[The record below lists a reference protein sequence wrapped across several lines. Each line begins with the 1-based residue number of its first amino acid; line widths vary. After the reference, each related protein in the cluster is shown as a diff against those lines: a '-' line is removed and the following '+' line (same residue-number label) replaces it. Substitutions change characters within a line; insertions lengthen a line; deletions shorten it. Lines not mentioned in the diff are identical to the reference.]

1 MHLFTRH
8 AWNRLRAIA
17 EVKQEVARQ
26 MMIAG
31 AEISWTAAQCF
42 AWGPIR
48 VPNQPSGRLFQQS
61 PKCDRNFHRF
71 IRVTHL
77 STIKKVFVEIVAHF
91 RSGSIQ
97 KFLQPASRLQLSPS
111 ALQIRELCRSSSSLR
126 TLKAAAIKPTTAQDV
141 RRQDDASRPI
151 VMNNDSKASPETHE
165 VVHQHSNPSQEQPSP
180 AVNAALPHHEVP
192 LSKEE
197 TTVSNDI
204 AIESNKIN
212 AVDRSDSEAET
223 VVLEGKQETS
233 RESTGKAIKN
243 EDDSDHDGSRS
254 TKINGLHRFSESDR
268 DTDYGSDRP
277 SLKRKRVALD
287 VSLENALSSN
297 LSSSASSPAARP
309 HSSQGSVSDSDHTRS
324 TPPLDEEGIQQKHVR
339 SRQRGSMHSVDE
351 HNRNKRGKSDPNSVA
366 LHRKER
372 RENRSA
378 THHQISRRRSD
389 SPPSRRRMRSQSA
402 SLDLPD
408 QVKRKQ
414 VPPPVLVERRRKTS
428 EDTHGDSDD
437 SSSVHSHP
445 HLPKLAS
452 VEHTAISPAKI
463 SMKKNRDRNGRT
475 LLARACAIDF
485 HEAQKWLRERPQDI
499 DVPDNAGN
507 TPLQIASLEG
517 LADIVQL
524 LLDAGCD
531 INCKN
536 IDMETPLI
544 DAVENGHLGVVQLLL
559 AAGLDPRQSNAKGE
573 EPLDLVNPDNDDYDE
588 IRAAL
593 VVAKES
599 NSLRRPSED
608 HSAQHR
614 DNDMSSVGASAASP
628 TDGQVGKSPPPMG
641 LGARRRTA
649 RSQQTQ
655 DSLLWV
661 NPTPAKLR
669 EACGRGDLPVVNYI
683 LGMRPDVG
691 TDAVIAAARG
701 GHDVVLEILFAIG
714 QLEHDPDP
722 VESDEFKP
730 GRNTP
735 MLAAIGRGHIP
746 VIRLL
751 VSQRGFNPT
760 RRIFK
765 GLTYHELAKER
776 QGSNWEEEYSI
787 LKEAYDDYKLNGGRR
802 SNHSSPR
809 KSRTRKAEAVR
820 SSISPSSAHT
830 RRPSLSNIRTASE
843 PEIKREHSHRAPPK
857 KHLRLTEEAR
867 DSAIVSDRESEWTGK
882 PEPKAKV
889 VRSVSDAGAL
899 TSKRSDAAKPKRKLL
914 SRNDFNSDHDIK
926 RRASTTLDTAAREQI
941 RRQSGDPTP
950 MDQRKQKRRKM
961 SESSTSVPKARRGSS
976 KEVHSSKVE
985 PGKKRPRLSTSPQPH
1000 LTHGEKSSDVPKTK
1014 KKRKVDSAENTV
1026 IRDPQHSDTFIKSGP
1041 AMVANMIASPEQVT
1055 SPSEPP
1061 SRAPVANMGISSTS
1075 PTDISPTEVAP
1086 HNETHS
1092 PMSGI
1097 EQTVG
1102 QHLLPPERSE
1112 KVEIDAPMPDLH
1124 QSAKQ
1129 SQGDGE
1135 AEYRQLAENDH
1146 KKRLQAVREEE
1157 ERREYRARLEQ
1168 QQQAEEAERQARKE
1182 HEEEEAR
1189 MAKKRREEELARRR
1203 AEQER
1208 LRREEQE
1215 RRRAELE
1222 ERERLRRIRL
1232 LEEEQQQL
1240 RDALPNSLRRAAEMN
1255 PEKARQPQEVRKWL
1269 PLYTVTTRE
1278 IDPGCDENMADER
1291 WIANVQAAPVLA
1303 IKDLD
1308 LSQYTAWTRRAL
1320 SPSQRQSLWRQ
1331 LRNMMSQADINPLNF
1346 TWQQALELDSE
1357 TYPKFRDLKSMF
1369 WIKLAEFMDIVPR
1382 HPHLGSVR
1390 LKTRAMVVHDDPWG
1404 GVAGTEMMGNGFVNG
1419 GEGKGLGLG
1428 LVNGFR

>member
-1 MHLFTRH
+1 
-8 AWNRLRAIA
+8 
-17 EVKQEVARQ
+17 
-26 MMIAG
+26 
-31 AEISWTAAQCF
+31 
-42 AWGPIR
+42 
-48 VPNQPSGRLFQQS
+48 
-61 PKCDRNFHRF
+61 
-71 IRVTHL
+71 
-77 STIKKVFVEIVAHF
+77 
-91 RSGSIQ
+91 
-97 KFLQPASRLQLSPS
+97 
-111 ALQIRELCRSSSSLR
+111 
-126 TLKAAAIKPTTAQDV
+126 
-141 RRQDDASRPI
+141 
-151 VMNNDSKASPETHE
+151 MNNDSKGGPEIHE
-165 VVHQHSNPSQEQPSP
+165 VGHQPSSAGQKQATP
-180 AVNAALPHHEVP
+180 AVNAALPHQEVSP
-192 LSKEE
+192 SKEE
-197 TTVSNDI
+197 TTVSNHV
-204 AIESNKIN
+204 AVKSTKTN

-223 VVLEGKQETS
+223 VVLEDKQEIFRAFT
-233 RESTGKAIKN
+233 RKAIKN
-243 EDDSDHDGSRS
+243 EDDSDYDASPS
-254 TKINGLHRFSESDR
+254 SQINGLHRFSESDG
-268 DTDYGSDRP
+268 DSGHGSDRP
-277 SLKRKRVALD
+277 SLKRKRAAPD
-287 VSLENALSSN
+287 VSMDNAPSSN
-297 LSSSASSPAARP
+297 LSSTVSSPAARP
-309 HSSQGSVSDSDHTRS
+309 HSSQGSDSESDHTRS
-324 TPPLDEEGIQQKHVR
+324 TPPLDEGIQQKHVR
-339 SRQRGSMHSVDE
+339 SRQRRSVPTLNDHS
-351 HNRNKRGKSDPNSVA
+351 RNKRGKSDPNSVA

-372 RENRSA
+372 RESRSA
-378 THHQISRRRSD
+378 THHHISRRRSD
-389 SPPSRRRMRSQSA
+389 SPPSRPRMRAQSA

-408 QVKRKQ
+408 QIKRKQ
-414 VPPPVLVERRRKTS
+414 VPPPLLVERRRKIS

-445 HLPKLAS
+445 HQRKVAS
-452 VEHTAISPAKI
+452 IEHTAISPVKI

-475 LLARACAIDF
+475 LLARACALDF
-485 HEAQKWLRERPQDI
+485 NDAKKWLKERPQDI

-517 LADIVQL
+517 LADVVEL

-536 IDMETPLI
+536 TDMETPLI
-544 DAVENGHLGVVQLLL
+544 DAVENGHLAVVQLLL

-573 EPLDLVNPDNDDYDE
+573 EPLDLVNPDNEDYEE

-593 VVAKES
+593 VIAKES
-599 NSLRRPSED
+599 NALRRPSED

-614 DNDMSSVGASAASP
+614 DNDVSSVGASAASP
-628 TDGQVGKSPPPMG
+628 TDGQVGKSPPPIG

-722 VESDEFKP
+722 VISGDFKP

-746 VIRLL
+746 VIKLL
-751 VSQRGFNPT
+751 VKQGGFNPT
-760 RRIFK
+760 RRIFR

-787 LKEAYDDYKLNGGRR
+787 LKEAYDDYKLSGGRR

-809 KSRTRKAEAVR
+809 KSRTRKPEAIR
-820 SSISPSSAHT
+820 SSISSSSSNK
-830 RRPSLSNIRTASE
+830 RQPSLSSIRTAPE
-843 PEIKREHSHRAPPK
+843 PEIKQEHSHKAPSN
-857 KHLRLTEEAR
+857 KHLQLTEEVR
-867 DSAIVSDRESEWTGK
+867 DSAIVSDRESESAGQ
-882 PEPKAKV
+882 PEPRAKV
-889 VRSVSDAGAL
+889 ARSVSDAGAL
-899 TSKRSDAAKPKRKLL
+899 SSKNQDAAKPKRKLL
-914 SRNDFNSDHDIK
+914 SRNDLNSDHYIK
-926 RRASTTLDTAAREQI
+926 RRASTALDSATRQQI
-941 RRQSGDPTP
+941 RRQSGDSHSTGQQK
-950 MDQRKQKRRKM
+950 QRRRKM
-961 SESSTSVPKARRGSS
+961 SESSTSVPKARRESS
-976 KEVHSSKVE
+976 KEANSSKVE
-985 PGKKRPRLSTSPQPH
+985 ASKKRPRLSTSPQPH
-1000 LTHGEKSSDVPKTK
+1000 LTQGEKSSDVPKKK
-1014 KKRKVDSAENTV
+1014 KKRKVDAAGNTV
-1026 IRDPQHSDTFIKSGP
+1026 IRDPQRSDTFIKSGP

-1061 SRAPVANMGISSTS
+1061 SRAPVANMGISSAS
-1075 PTDISPTEVAP
+1075 PTAKSPTEVAP
-1086 HNETHS
+1086 HSETQS

-1097 EQTVG
+1097 EQTVV
-1102 QHLLPPERSE
+1102 QPSLPPRRSDKAE
-1112 KVEIDAPMPDLH
+1112 SDAPMPDDHH
-1124 QSAKQ
+1124 QSVTQ
-1129 SQGDGE
+1129 PQEDGE
-1135 AEYRQLAENDH
+1135 ADRRQVAENDR
-1146 KKRLQAVREEE
+1146 KKRMQAAREEE
-1157 ERREYRARLEQ
+1157 ERRDYRARLEQ
-1168 QQQAEEAERQARKE
+1168 QRQAEEAERQARKE
-1182 HEEEEAR
+1182 QEEEEAR
-1189 MAKKRREEELARRR
+1189 LAKKRREEELARRR

-1208 LRREEQE
+1208 LRREEQD

-1222 ERERLRRIRL
+1222 ERERQRRIRL

-1255 PEKARQPQEVRKWL
+1255 PEKARQTQEVRRWL

-1308 LSQYTAWTRRAL
+1308 LSQCRFSFHPPLLLPQEPESIFSDTFTDTAWTRLAL
-1320 SPSQRQSLWRQ
+1320 TPSQRQSLWRQ
-1331 LRNMMSQADINPLNF
+1331 LRNMMSQADIDPLTF
-1346 TWQQALELDSE
+1346 TWQQALELDTE

-1404 GVAGTEMMGNGFVNG
+1404 PAAGTDMMGNGVVNG
-1419 GEGKGLGLG
+1419 GEGRGLG